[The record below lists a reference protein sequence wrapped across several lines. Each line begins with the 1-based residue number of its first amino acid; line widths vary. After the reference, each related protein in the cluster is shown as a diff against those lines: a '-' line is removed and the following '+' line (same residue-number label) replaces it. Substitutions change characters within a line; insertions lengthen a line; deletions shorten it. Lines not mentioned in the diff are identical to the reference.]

1 MNQLQRPPIPLT
13 FFHNPDVVTL
23 ARELIGKSLVTE
35 MEGIRS
41 SGIIVETEAYR
52 GADDRACHAYNYRR
66 TTRTETM
73 FKAGGH
79 AYVYLCYGIHPLFNI
94 VTNLEGEP
102 DAVLIRAVQP
112 TDGIEWM
119 RERRPR
125 VKDLKLGSGPG
136 CVTKA
141 LGIDR
146 TQNAKQLIPSEG
158 IWLEEN
164 TLAPI
169 EFSVEARTRIG
180 VDYAGEDAKRLWRFV
195 MTGNP
200 CVSKP

>member
-1 MNQLQRPPIPLT
+1 MILPT
-13 FFHNPDVVTL
+13 SFFHHTDVVTL
-23 ARELIGKSLVTE
+23 ARELIGKILVTE
-35 MEGIRS
+35 MEGIRT

-52 GADDRACHAYNYRR
+52 GADDRACHAFNYRP
-66 TTRTETM
+66 TASTETM
-73 FKAGGH
+73 FKSGGH

-94 VTNLEGEP
+94 VTNAESEP

-112 TDGIEWM
+112 ADGIEWI

-125 VKDLKLGSGPG
+125 VKDQKLGSGPG

-146 TQNAKQLIPSEG
+146 TQNGKLLIPSEG

-164 TLAPI
+164 TLAPNG
-169 EFSVEARTRIG
+169 FSVEARTRIG

-195 MTGNP
+195 MAGNP

>member
-1 MNQLQRPPIPLT
+1 MILT
-13 FFHNPDVVTL
+13 SAFFHDSDVVNV
-23 ARELIGKSLVTE
+23 ARELIGKILVTE
-35 MEGIRS
+35 TEGIRT

-66 TTRTETM
+66 TARTETM

-94 VTNLEGEP
+94 VTNVEGEP

-112 TDGIEWM
+112 MDGIEWM

-125 VKDLKLGSGPG
+125 IKDSKLGSGPG

-146 TQNAKQLIPSEG
+146 KQNGKLLIPSEG
-158 IWLEEN
+158 MWLEEN

-169 EFSVEARTRIG
+169 EFTVEVRTRIG
-180 VDYAGEDAKRLWRFV
+180 VDYAGADAQRLWRFI
-195 MTGNP
+195 MSGNP

>member
-1 MNQLQRPPIPLT
+1 MQPIPLS
-13 FFHNPDVVTL
+13 FFQNPDVVSL
-23 ARELIGKSLVTE
+23 ARELIGKILVTE
-35 MEGIRS
+35 TEGIRT

-52 GADDRACHAYNYRR
+52 GADDRACHAFNYRR
-66 TTRTETM
+66 TARTETM
-73 FKAGGH
+73 FKSGGH

-94 VTNLEGEP
+94 VANSEGEP

-125 VKDLKLGSGPG
+125 IKDAKLGSGPG

-141 LGIDR
+141 LAINR
-146 TQNAKQLIPSEG
+146 KQNGKLLIPSEG
-158 IWLEEN
+158 IWLEDN
-164 TLAPI
+164 RQLPDD
-169 EFSVEARTRIG
+169 FSIDARTRIG

-195 MTGNP
+195 MAGNS

>member
-1 MNQLQRPPIPLT
+1 MQPIPLS
-13 FFHNPDVVTL
+13 FFRHTDVVSL
-23 ARELIGKSLVTE
+23 ARELIGKILVTE
-35 MEGIRS
+35 MEGIRT

-52 GADDRACHAYNYRR
+52 GADDQACHAFNYRR
-66 TTRTETM
+66 TARTETM
-73 FKAGGH
+73 FKPGGQ

-94 VTNLEGEP
+94 VTNVEGEP

-125 VKDLKLGSGPG
+125 VKDSKLGLGPG

-146 TQNAKQLIPSEG
+146 TQNGKLLIPSEG
-158 IWLEEN
+158 MWLEEN

-169 EFSVEARTRIG
+169 EFAIEARTRIG
-180 VDYAGEDAKRLWRFV
+180 VDYAGEDAQRLWRFI
-195 MTGNP
+195 MSGNP
-200 CVSKP
+200 CISKP

>member
-1 MNQLQRPPIPLT
+1 
-13 FFHNPDVVTL
+13 
-23 ARELIGKSLVTE
+23 
-35 MEGIRS
+35 
-41 SGIIVETEAYR
+41 
-52 GADDRACHAYNYRR
+52 
-66 TTRTETM
+66 M
-73 FKAGGH
+73 FKSGGH

-94 VTNLEGEP
+94 VTNVEGEP

-125 VKDLKLGSGPG
+125 IKNSKLGSGPG

-146 TQNAKQLIPSEG
+146 KQNGKLLIPSEG
-158 IWLEEN
+158 MWLEESN
-164 TLAPI
+164 LLPE
-169 EFSVEARTRIG
+169 EFSIEARTRIG
-180 VDYAGEDAKRLWRFV
+180 VDYAGADAQRLWRFI
-195 MTGNP
+195 MSGNP

>member
-1 MNQLQRPPIPLT
+1 MILPSA
-13 FFHNPDVVTL
+13 FFHDSDVVNL
-23 ARELIGKSLVTE
+23 ARELIGKILVTE
-35 MEGIRS
+35 TEGIRT

-66 TTRTETM
+66 TARTGTM
-73 FKAGGH
+73 FKSGGH

-94 VTNLEGEP
+94 VTNVEGEP

-112 TDGIEWM
+112 MDGIEWM

-125 VKDLKLGSGPG
+125 IKDSKLGSGPG

-146 TQNAKQLIPSEG
+146 KQNGKLLIPSEG

-169 EFSVEARTRIG
+169 EFTVEARTRIG
-180 VDYAGEDAKRLWRFV
+180 VDYAGEDAQRLWRFI
-195 MTGNP
+195 MSGNP

>member
-1 MNQLQRPPIPLT
+1 MILPT
-13 FFHNPDVVTL
+13 SFFHHTDVVTL
-23 ARELIGKSLVTE
+23 ARELIGKILVTE
-35 MEGIRS
+35 TEGIRT

-66 TTRTETM
+66 TARTETM

-79 AYVYLCYGIHPLFNI
+79 AHVYLCYGIHPLFNI
-94 VTNLEGEP
+94 VTNAEGEP

-125 VKDLKLGSGPG
+125 VKDQKLGSGPG
-136 CVTKA
+136 CATKA

-146 TQNAKQLIPSEG
+146 TQNGKRLIPSEG

-164 TLAPI
+164 ILAPN

-180 VDYAGEDAKRLWRFV
+180 VDYAGDDAQRLWRFV
-195 MTGNP
+195 MAGNP

>member
-1 MNQLQRPPIPLT
+1 MILPSS
-13 FFHNPDVVTL
+13 FFHHSDVVNL
-23 ARELIGKSLVTE
+23 ARELIGKILVTE
-35 MEGIRS
+35 TEGIRT

-52 GADDRACHAYNYRR
+52 GADDRACHAHNYRR
-66 TTRTETM
+66 TARTETM
-73 FKAGGH
+73 FKSGGH

-94 VTNLEGEP
+94 VTNVEGEP

-125 VKDLKLGSGPG
+125 VKDAKLGSGPG

-146 TQNAKQLIPSEG
+146 KQNGKLLIPSEG
-158 IWLEEN
+158 MWLEEN

-169 EFSVEARTRIG
+169 EFAIEARTRIG
-180 VDYAGEDAKRLWRFV
+180 VDYAGEDAQRLWRFV
-195 MTGNP
+195 MAGNP

>member
-1 MNQLQRPPIPLT
+1 MIFPPS
-13 FFHNPDVVTL
+13 FFHYADVVTL

-35 MEGIRS
+35 MEGIRT

-52 GADDRACHAYNYRR
+52 GADDRACHAFNYRR
-66 TTRTETM
+66 TARTETM

-94 VTNLEGEP
+94 VTNAEGEP

-125 VKDLKLGSGPG
+125 VKDQKLGSGPG

-146 TQNAKQLIPSEG
+146 AQNGKLLIPSEG

-195 MTGNP
+195 MAGNP